1 MTIKGRM
8 LTMKEMVM
16 MLTRMLTRTGM
27 VMVMR
32 MVTRMRARMLVKTV
46 TMVMLDLLSARA
58 PGRSSLSGR

>member
-1 MTIKGRM
+1 MSERAEACVIMTIKGRM

-32 MVTRMRARMLVKTV
+32 MVTRMRARLLVKTV
-46 TMVMLDLLSARA
+46 TMMVMLTC
-58 PGRSSLSGR
+58 